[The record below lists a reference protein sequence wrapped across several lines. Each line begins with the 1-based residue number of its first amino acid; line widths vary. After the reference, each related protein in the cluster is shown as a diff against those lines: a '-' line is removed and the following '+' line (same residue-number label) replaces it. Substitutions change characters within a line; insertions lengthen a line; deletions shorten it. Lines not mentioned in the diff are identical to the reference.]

1 MKNFAVLAV
10 FALMMTSLAASQ
22 TYSQSFDLHLNEDA
36 SLGDYRFEFN
46 DVTGEQELK
55 IGEEINDTVY
65 ILDRV
70 EDDEIYNSIGETREV
85 TEGLNYTLQSIDA
98 DDEGLYLDILVDSEE
113 QIFASSELDSDAPSK
128 VYIAK
133 GETLDLNLELENTGI
148 IDEEYN
154 LTTDSADLEASFG
167 YQGFNVTSV
176 EVESGESVSLSG
188 EIEVPESAEVGTRN
202 LTVIAEDESRA
213 EENLVLDVRGVR
225 NPDPEISQDLQES
238 FVRTSPGETVSLPVR
253 VSNSGSAGGV
263 IVGGGESNIPDLTDV
278 GLEVDAP
285 EDWEVS
291 ITPESVSSLS
301 RYDRERFVVELRPP
315 EDVEAGDHFVDIN
328 AVSNEVSAEVEQA
341 RVNITEQSAMRYVG
355 VVLMALSIA
364 ALVVVYRKFGRR

>member
-1 MKNFAVLAV
+1 MKNWMVIAIFVL
-10 FALMMTSLAASQ
+10 FMSSLGATQS
-22 TYSQSFDLHLNEDA
+22 YSQSFDLYLNEEA
-36 SLGDYRFEFN
+36 SFGNYSFEF
-46 DVTGEQELK
+46 DDITGEQQLK
-55 IGEEINDTVY
+55 ISEKVNNTNLILGRFEQEELYDSVGINRNV
-65 ILDRV
+65 
-70 EDDEIYNSIGETREV
+70 N
-85 TEGLNYTLQSIDA
+85 EGLNFTLQSVEG
-98 DDEGLYLDILVDSEE
+98 DEDGLYLNILVDSDE
-113 QIFASSELDSDAPSK
+113 QIFASSELDSDAPSR

-154 LTTDSADLEASFG
+154 LSTDSRDLEASFG
-167 YQGFNVTSV
+167 FQGFNISSV

-213 EENLVLDVRGVR
+213 EENILLDIRGAR

-238 FVRTSPGETVSLPVR
+238 FVRTSPGESVSIPVR
-253 VSNSGSAGGV
+253 VSNGGSAGGAV
-263 IVGGGESNIPDLTDV
+263 VRGEESNIPDLTDV

-285 EDWEVS
+285 EDWEVTV
-291 ITPESVSSLS
+291 TPESVSSLS
-301 RYDRERFVVELRPP
+301 RYDGERFVIELRPP

-341 RVNITEQSAMRYVG
+341 RVNVTEQSLVRYIG
-355 VVLMALSIA
+355 IVLMIFSVG

>member
-1 MKNFAVLAV
+1 MKNWMVIAIFVL
-10 FALMMTSLAASQ
+10 FMSSLGATQS
-22 TYSQSFDLHLNEDA
+22 YSQSFDLYLNEEA
-36 SLGDYRFEFN
+36 SFGNYSFEF
-46 DVTGEQELK
+46 DDITGEQQLK
-55 IGEEINDTVY
+55 ISEKVNNTNLILGRFEQEELYDSVGINRNV
-65 ILDRV
+65 
-70 EDDEIYNSIGETREV
+70 N
-85 TEGLNYTLQSIDA
+85 EGLNFTLQSVEG
-98 DDEGLYLDILVDSEE
+98 DEDGLYLNILVDSDE
-113 QIFASSELDSDAPSK
+113 QIFASSELDSDAPSR

-154 LTTDSADLEASFG
+154 LSTDSRDLEASFG
-167 YQGFNVTSV
+167 FQGFNVSSV

-213 EENLVLDVRGVR
+213 EENILLDIRGAR

-238 FVRTSPGETVSLPVR
+238 FVRTSPGESVSIPVR
-253 VSNSGSAGGV
+253 VSNGGSAGGAV
-263 IVGGGESNIPDLTDV
+263 VRGEESNIPDLTDV

-285 EDWEVS
+285 EDWEVTV
-291 ITPESVSSLS
+291 TPESVSSLS
-301 RYDRERFVVELRPP
+301 RYDGERFVIELRPP

-341 RVNITEQSAMRYVG
+341 RVNVTEQSLVRYIG
-355 VVLMALSIA
+355 IVLMIFSVG